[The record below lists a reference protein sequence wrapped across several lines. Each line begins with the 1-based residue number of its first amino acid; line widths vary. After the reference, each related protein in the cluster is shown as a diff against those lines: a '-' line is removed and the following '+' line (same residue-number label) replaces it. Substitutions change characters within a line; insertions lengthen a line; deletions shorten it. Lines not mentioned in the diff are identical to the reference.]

1 MNEQIYSKKNMD
13 NDGVVHKNREGSKIS
28 LSRKYLIFLIIL
40 LIFLL
45 YNPREG
51 LYITVLDVGQGDGIF
66 LESPSGRTYL
76 IDGGSTS
83 SSKVGQYIIQPY
95 LKSQGISNIDYMIA
109 THMDEDHINGLLEL
123 IEMIPDEGSKP
134 LETYITV
141 QNLIL
146 PKLREP
152 DDTYLKFVSRAEG
165 KGISIIYMSAGMSL
179 QDGDVM
185 ITCLHPA
192 YAVQSTDKNEYSLVL
207 FLDYKNFQMLFTGDV
222 EGAGEEQLLDV
233 IQDESNIDGLSSIE
247 VLKVAHHGSKN
258 STPEELLAILEP
270 KISIISCGLNN
281 SYGHPHEEL
290 LERLEAVESQI
301 YKTAECGAITIWTD
315 GEKMKIET
323 YVGRKNKMWGF
334 LLGINMVQ

>member
-1 MNEQIYSKKNMD
+1 MGVKCMNEQIYSKKIID
-13 NDGVVHKNREGSKIS
+13 QDGIVQKNSEESKIS
-28 LSRKYLIFLIIL
+28 LSRKYLLFLIIL
-40 LIFLL
+40 LIFLI

-51 LYITVLDVGQGDGIF
+51 LYITFLDVGQGDGIF
-66 LESPSGRTYL
+66 LESPSGSTYL

-123 IEMIPDEGSKP
+123 IENIPEEGSKS
-134 LETYITV
+134 LVSYITV

-146 PKLREP
+146 PELREP
-152 DDTYLKFVSRAEG
+152 DNTYLEFVARAEG

-179 QDGDVM
+179 QDGDVI

-192 YAVQSTDKNEYSLVL
+192 YEVHSPDKNESSLVL
-207 FLDYKNFQMLFTGDV
+207 YLDYENFQVLFTGDV
-222 EGAGEEQLLDV
+222 EGDGEEELLDV
-233 IQDESNIDGLSSIE
+233 IRDKYIDELSSIE

-258 STPEELLAILEP
+258 STPKELLAILKP

-290 LERLEAVESQI
+290 LERLEAVESQT
-301 YKTAECGAITIWTD
+301 YKTAECGAVTIWTD
-315 GEKMKIET
+315 GKEMRIET
-323 YVGRKNKMWGF
+323 
-334 LLGINMVQ
+334 